1 MSVSIDFSFK
11 HWKIIE
17 LNVARKNSCRSVG
30 VCWVKVTVMCLG
42 AAAHG
47 GEAERAP
54 LTLADPTEHKDNT
67 GIPLESS

>member
-1 MSVSIDFSFK
+1 MLPEKTD
-11 HWKIIE
+11 
-17 LNVARKNSCRSVG
+17 AGAPG

-54 LTLADPTEHKDNT
+54 LTLADPTEQKDTT
-67 GIPLESS
+67 GILLGSS